1 GSLSPQ
7 SRFLRSIALPIALY
21 LVLLS
26 STGFGP
32 GYCFGPRYWI
42 AFMPWMAIGAVDAM
56 RNRGWSV
63 RALFALLVVFGVA
76 IAIPSALRYPQLFDK
91 PMPAAWRGF

>member
-1 GSLSPQ
+1 MV
-7 SRFLRSIALPIALY
+7 LY
-21 LVLLS
+21 LVLMS

-42 AFMPWMAIGAVDAM
+42 AFMPWMAVGAVYAM
-56 RNRGWSV
+56 RNRGWIV
-63 RALFALLVVFGVA
+63 RAVFAMLVVVGVA

-91 PMPAAWRGF
+91 PMPMAWRGFY